1 MWIKVN
7 RNTYWVRG
15 CSFPKPEFIGNDRY
29 RYCKFAK
36 CTIKKPNSLSP
47 LYVGIGD
54 TFTELNMEL
63 KPVRVL
69 EINSEED
76 LEMLARIYTTKFAIE
91 DLE

>member
-7 RNTYWVRG
+7 RNTHWVRG
-15 CSFPKPEFIGNDRY
+15 CSFPMLEFIGNDRY
-29 RYCKFAK
+29 CKVDK

>member
-7 RNTYWVRG
+7 RNTHWVRG
-15 CSFPKPEFIGNDRY
+15 CSFPEPEFIGND

-54 TFTELNMEL
+54 TFTELTMDL

>member
-7 RNTYWVRG
+7 GNKYWVRG
-15 CSFPKPEFIGNDRY
+15 CSSPKHVFIGSGRFCRFN
-29 RYCKFAK
+29 K

-47 LYVGIGD
+47 LYVGVGD
-54 TFTELNMEL
+54 TFTELDMEL

-69 EINSEED
+69 EINSDED
-76 LEMLARIYTTKFAIE
+76 LEMLSRIYTTKFAIE